1 MRHVDLTEFLK
12 KITSLERRLEVYI
25 INTDLGL
32 DWICWRNHNK
42 IIDNYIVE
50 KIRSRNAIIF

>member
-25 INTDLGL
+25 VNIDLGL